1 MSFTGMGLQSR
12 CFLPHLFTQQ
22 FAIQSCIYNILPL
35 LTLHG
40 SFEGSQ
46 NHTRSSEM
54 WIHLARLQAFQL
66 VAETQRIWTI
76 CCSLRNYWQLTA
88 FEKQQWW
95 LHIMWLLKSLKMRI
109 DNISYVS
116 VLLLSYFVD
125 ISFVG
130 LID

>member
-1 MSFTGMGLQSR
+1 
-12 CFLPHLFTQQ
+12 
-22 FAIQSCIYNILPL
+22 
-35 LTLHG
+35 
-40 SFEGSQ
+40 
-46 NHTRSSEM
+46 M